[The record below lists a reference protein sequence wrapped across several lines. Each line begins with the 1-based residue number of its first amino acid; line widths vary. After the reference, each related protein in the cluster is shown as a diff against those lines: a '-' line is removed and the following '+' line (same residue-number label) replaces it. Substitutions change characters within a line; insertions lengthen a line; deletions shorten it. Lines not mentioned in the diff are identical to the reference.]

1 MKTAKG
7 VLAFDFGASSGRAMR
22 GLFDGRRLRMEE
34 IHRFSNDPVMLR
46 GTFYWD
52 TLRQFYE
59 IGQGILKCRRQGGAD
74 SIGIDTWGVDFGLL
88 DARGDLLDNHVNYRD
103 TRTRGMIDEAARV
116 MPRREL
122 YGVTGIQFMECNTIY
137 QLLALGR
144 DRPGLLEQA
153 QTLLFTPD
161 LFAYFLT
168 GKRRAEYTIASTS
181 GLLDARTR
189 QWADGVLARYGIP
202 RHIFPDIL
210 MPGRVSGTLSPA
222 AQEQFGVPAMPV
234 VAVAS
239 HDTASAVVS
248 VPRPEGKFAFLSSG
262 TWSLLGTETDAPV
275 LTPEALAANFTNEGG
290 YDGTIRLLKN
300 IVGLWLIQESRRQW
314 QREGEELSF
323 ADLETAAREAKP
335 FRSFIDP
342 DEPDLL
348 TPGDIPARIR
358 AQCERTGQPVPQTR
372 GEVMRCIYESLAL
385 KYRFSL
391 EKLES
396 ITGTR
401 YDGLHVI
408 GGGVKDRLLCSLTA
422 CACGREV
429 VAGPVE
435 ATVLGNISVQLMAAG
450 EIASLA
456 QARQVIADSFE
467 LTRFEPQG
475 TSDWDTAAA
484 RYDRIFHIH

>member
-22 GLFDGRRLRMEE
+22 GLFDGSRLRMEE
-34 IHRFSNDPVMLR
+34 IHRFSNDPVMLG

-52 TLRQFYE
+52 TLRQYYE

-88 DARGDLLDNHVNYRD
+88 DRRGRLLGNPVHYRD
-103 TRTRGMIDEAARV
+103 IRTRGMMEQAARV
-116 MPRREL
+116 MPRQEL

-137 QLLALGR
+137 QLLALKR
-144 DRPGLLEQA
+144 DRPELLEQA
-153 QTLLFTPD
+153 DTLLFTPD

-168 GKRRAEYTIASTS
+168 GERRAEYTIASTS
-181 GLLDARTR
+181 GLLDAKTRT
-189 QWADGVLARYGIP
+189 WADGVLRRYAIP
-202 RHIFPDIL
+202 RRIFPDIL
-210 MPGRVSGTLSPA
+210 MPGRISGTLSPA
-222 AQEQFGVPAMPV
+222 VQEQLGMPALPV

-248 VPRPEGKFAFLSSG
+248 VPRPQGKFAFLSSG
-262 TWSLLGTETDAPV
+262 TWSLLGTEAASPV
-275 LTPEALAANFTNEGG
+275 LTGEALAANFTNEGG
-290 YDGTIRLLKN
+290 YDGSIRLLKN

-314 QREGEELSF
+314 QREGAELSF
-323 ADLETAAREAKP
+323 ADLEQAARQTPP

-342 DEPDLL
+342 DDPRLL

-358 AQCERTGQPVPQTR
+358 AQCVRTGQPVPESR
-372 GEVMRCIYESLAL
+372 GEIMRCIYESLAL

-391 EKLES
+391 ENLEK

-401 YDGLHVI
+401 FDGIHII
-408 GGGVKDRLLCSLTA
+408 GGGVKDRFLCSLTA
-422 CACGREV
+422 DACGREV

-435 ATVLGNISVQLMAAG
+435 ATVLGNIAVQLMAAG
-450 EIASLA
+450 EIGSLA
-456 QARQVIADSFE
+456 QARRVIADSFE
-467 LTRFEPQG
+467 LEHFAPEQTALWDDAAG
-475 TSDWDTAAA
+475 TYASL
-484 RYDRIFHIH
+484 FHLG